1 MNRNS
6 KSSLFCVCSEETREE
21 AVTIP
26 NQADTSM
33 RRVLH
38 SLSSSSIISILSP
51 SLCTIGVL
59 RLVCQ
64 EAKTLMPPIILCKG
78 VQKQKG
84 ILYWWKVVLK
94 IDRRPSALSL
104 ALTRPS
110 TIIRRDKQN
119 GFLYWLLRLVKNL
132 EMSKKW
138 HNKFPH
144 FSISEAAVTSTI
156 IIMTRTKG
164 DIWSHEY
171 EKAAKILKTI
181 STQHTQ
187 SRWCRSNL
195 LGIQLFFVRTPL
207 QFSFPLLYELW
218 KSAWE
223 FLTFV
228 TK

>member
-1 MNRNS
+1 
-6 KSSLFCVCSEETREE
+6 
-21 AVTIP
+21 
-26 NQADTSM
+26 
-33 RRVLH
+33 
-38 SLSSSSIISILSP
+38 
-51 SLCTIGVL
+51 
-59 RLVCQ
+59 
-64 EAKTLMPPIILCKG
+64 MPPIILCKG

-119 GFLYWLLRLVKNL
+119 GFLQSDFYVWSKTLKGK
-132 EMSKKW
+132 KKW

-195 LGIQLFFVRTPL
+195 LGIQLFFFCQDTPL